1 MRLATLLLLIAALSA
16 PARADEPPKLDLAKG
31 VHFVGRTE
39 ATVVQIRPRVNGLVE
54 RVLVKSGDAVSK
66 GDILAELD
74 DRLYK
79 AELKRAKARLAAALA
94 DAKLAAVDLAR
105 IKAAAGAGTATKEEL
120 TKAEVGRD
128 KADALVEVAKAEVE
142 IAELNLSYTKLTAPI
157 AGRASRVSAT
167 AGELVP
173 ADGPALLSVVADPI
187 AVTFEVDERI
197 ALEVRRAVAAGGK
210 AVVEIGLS
218 NEDGYPHKAALD
230 AIDLRVERA
239 TGTIRF
245 RATLANPTD
254 VFGHGFFVRV
264 RLTVQPGK

>member
-1 MRLATLLLLIAALSA
+1 M
-16 PARADEPPKLDLAKG
+16 
-31 VHFVGRTE
+31 
-39 ATVVQIRPRVNGLVE
+39 N
-54 RVLVKSGDAVSK
+54 
-66 GDILAELD
+66 
-74 DRLYK
+74 DR
-79 AELKRAKARLAAALA
+79 RLAA
-94 DAKLAAVDLAR
+94 R
-105 IKAAAGAGTATKEEL
+105 
-120 TKAEVGRD
+120 
-128 KADALVEVAKAEVE
+128 ALVSGQRIPVTSFVESIVVLDGAPDDLCQNPRDVVIRQRLGSCEDVLLLVVA
-142 IAELNLSYTKLTAPI
+142 
-157 AGRASRVSAT
+157 RRVSAT

-245 RATLANPTD
+245 RATLANPKD